1 MCGIICAMNKQSLS
15 MRQSSESAAKFTFA
29 SVRHFDGR
37 ARVNALRTA
46 ILAMAKLHTG
56 NKREPRNAAIAA
68 QNS

>member
-1 MCGIICAMNKQSLS
+1 MNKQSLS
-15 MRQSSESAAKFTFA
+15 VRQSSESAVKLTFA
-29 SVRHFDGR
+29 AVRHIDGK

-56 NKREPRNAAIAA
+56 NKREPRNTAIAA